1 MFAFFGKFYKLC
13 FLERS
18 VLKIRPFALLPTL
31 YSIGILSLSPAPTHL
46 HTAFT
51 NNDRL
56 CAIVRQFMKLATIE
70 EVECGQ

>member
-1 MFAFFGKFYKLC
+1 MFAFFGKFYVLC

-46 HTAFT
+46 QHLLIT
-51 NNDRL
+51 
-56 CAIVRQFMKLATIE
+56 IVYVLLS
-70 EVECGQ
+70 GSS